1 VLQETTEL
9 FTTVSFTERNLT
21 IFAKNLKLFHSIFS
35 HEYLLSSP
43 CLCVC
48 VCVVYVCVYV
58 CAYMFICVCMENP
71 EVNMGVFFVTTH
83 FIFVY
88 SFVFLFCF
96 VFFCFVFEAQGQ
108 FYERLREKQPGRQA
122 VHFHSRWL
130 EGGGDEKIKPSLLH
144 CGMKVD
150 LKEGRAAPLS

>member
-1 VLQETTEL
+1 MLQETTEL
-9 FTTVSFTERNLT
+9 FTTVSFKERNLT

-35 HEYLLSSP
+35 HEYLFSSP

-48 VCVVYVCVYV
+48 VCVVYVC
-58 CAYMFICVCMENP
+58 AYMFICVCMEKP

-88 SFVFLFCF
+88 SFS
-96 VFFCFVFEAQGQ
+96 VFEAQGQ

-122 VHFHSRWL
+122 VHFHSHWL